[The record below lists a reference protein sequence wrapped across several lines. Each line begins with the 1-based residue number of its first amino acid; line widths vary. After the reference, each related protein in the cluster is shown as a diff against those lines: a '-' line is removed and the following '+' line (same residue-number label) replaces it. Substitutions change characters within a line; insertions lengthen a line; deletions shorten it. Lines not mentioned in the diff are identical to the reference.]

1 MKIKKFLL
9 TITLIFIVLINIQ
22 AQKNWDS
29 KYLGPIDL
37 ITQTLD
43 NKFIVCGVVNH
54 MISTW
59 IVMQLDSVGNKQQS
73 QILQDNDLNY
83 FGYGG
88 FSCIKA
94 TLDSGYLIVGY
105 MSGGGEDHSE
115 ILKFDK
121 FNTLQWKRESPAIRV
136 NDVIVENDGYLFTW
150 TFHDIDYLHQSQ
162 HFLKTKLNGDS
173 IWQKNYEY
181 PLNDNFSI
189 RKSKDGGYFYFSSNM
204 LLKIDSKGDIL
215 WSKQVIGQNDIGE
228 SMDLT
233 SDNGLIIAGNSDNNF
248 FFTKVD
254 ENGNE
259 IWSRNFMFKD
269 NLQIGGCNK
278 IISTFDK
285 GSISTFQLYDR
296 YASTYQAFIVKTDL
310 KGDTLWT
317 LTNPYEQDV
326 IDIIQCN
333 DSAYAMV
340 CEYNLVVKFD
350 SLGKSRL
357 TVSVPSIETGEITFE
372 NYPNPFSSETTIKWN
387 INKNITSHSIL
398 KVRNVQGVLLLERNI
413 EPQGELLFS
422 TVGMAGGLLICEI
435 ESQNKHY
442 FRKMI
447 RLEH

>member
-1 MKIKKFLL
+1 MKIKSLSL
-9 TITLIFIVLINIQ
+9 SIALIFITLINIQ

-29 KYLGPIDL
+29 KYLGPIDH

-54 MISTW
+54 FISEW
-59 IVMQLDSVGNKQQS
+59 NVMQLDSVGKMQPS

-83 FGYGG
+83 FSYGG

-94 TLDSGYLIVGY
+94 TLDSGYLIVGF
-105 MSGGGEDHSE
+105 MSGGGEEHSE

-121 FNTLQWKRESPAIRV
+121 FNKLQWKREYPAIRV
-136 NDVIVENDGYLFTW
+136 NDVIVEKDGYLFTW
-150 TFHDIDYLHQSQ
+150 TYHDIDYLHQSQ
-162 HFLKTKLNGDS
+162 YFLKTNLNGDS

-189 RKSKDGGYFYFSSNM
+189 KKSKDGGYFYFSSNM

-233 SDNGLIIAGNSDNNF
+233 SDNGLIIAGQSDNNF
-248 FFTKVD
+248 LFTKLD
-254 ENGNE
+254 ENSNE
-259 IWSRNFMFKD
+259 IWSKRFATKGY
-269 NLQIGGCNK
+269 LQLGYCKK
-278 IISTFDK
+278 IVSTFDK
-285 GSISTFQLYDR
+285 GFISTFQLYDR
-296 YASTYQAFIVKTDL
+296 YTSTYQAFIIKTDL

-317 LTNPYEQDV
+317 INNPYEQDV
-326 IDIIQCN
+326 LDIIQCK

-340 CEYNLVVKFD
+340 CEYNLVAKFD
-350 SLGKSRL
+350 SIGKARL

-372 NYPNPFSSETTIKWN
+372 NYPNPFRTETTIKWN
-387 INKNITSHSIL
+387 INKNSKGHSVL
-398 KVRNVQGVLLLERNI
+398 KVRNIQGVLLLERNI
-413 EPQGELLFS
+413 EQKGELLFS
-422 TVGMAGGLLICEI
+422 TEGMAGGLFICEI

-447 RLEH
+447 RLTH